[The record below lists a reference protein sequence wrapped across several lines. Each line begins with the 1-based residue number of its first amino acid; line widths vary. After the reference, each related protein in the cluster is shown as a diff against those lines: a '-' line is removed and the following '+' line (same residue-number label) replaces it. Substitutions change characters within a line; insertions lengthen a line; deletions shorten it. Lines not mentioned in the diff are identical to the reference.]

1 MMKNWKPWGAL
12 TLLVLTL
19 PLLAGCGDA
28 DSTGMRDSNQPLV
41 AVSIPPE
48 RAFAE
53 AVCGDLV
60 DIITVIPPGSS
71 PETYEPTPLQQE
83 TFSDAT
89 IFFGI
94 GIPVEDNQVL
104 PYLAEKTTVVHLSNE
119 VSAAY
124 TDLTIDGGRDPH
136 IWISPKRAVVMVQAI
151 AREMAQL
158 DPKHKNAYEANAEA
172 YIVQLQALDQ
182 ELTDMTAGLDKK
194 DFIVFHPAFA
204 YLAADYG
211 LNMHAL
217 EQDGKEAT
225 AGHLQEMIDLA
236 REKNIKVLFSQA
248 EADTRQAEAFA
259 EEIGG
264 QVVVLDPLSDQ
275 YIDNMKSMMQAIV
288 DSLQ

>member
-1 MMKNWKPWGAL
+1 MKKQKPWGAL
-12 TLLVLTL
+12 FLLILAL

-28 DSTGMRDSNQPLV
+28 DSTGMRDHEHPLV
-41 AVSIPPE
+41 TVSIPPE

-53 AVCGDLV
+53 AVCGNLAH
-60 DIITVIPPGSS
+60 IMTVIPPGSS

-83 TFSDAT
+83 TFADAN
-89 IFFGI
+89 IFFAI

-104 PYLAEKTTVVHLSNE
+104 PYLAEKTAVVDLSNE

-124 TDLTIDGGRDPH
+124 TDLTIADGRDPH
-136 IWISPKRAVVMVQAI
+136 IWLSPKRAIVMVQAI
-151 AREMAQL
+151 ARKMAQL
-158 DPKHKNAYEANAEA
+158 DPKNKNAYEDNAEV
-172 YIVQLQALDQ
+172 YIAQLQALDQ
-182 ELTDMTAGLDKK
+182 ELTDMTAAVDKK

-211 LNMHAL
+211 LEMHAL

-225 AGHLQEMIDLA
+225 AVHLQEMIDLA
-236 REKNIKVLFSQA
+236 RAKDIKILFSQA

-264 QVVVLDPLSDQ
+264 TVVVLDPLSDQ
-275 YIDNMKSMMQAIV
+275 YIDNMRSMMQAII